1 MPWLFLFYVDLMIF
15 ESWKYVTKIIYS
27 KIRLLSHQKSNKFK
41 FSTSQHANLIQNL
54 KFQHFFPPSTP
65 SLSNIRL
72 MLMLHIQL
80 DLIFISLFSIISDF
94 ILCARDHRV
103 SMHVFTER
111 VSALMAISHDGD
123 LLALS
128 LDGRVRTRLCVD

>member
-1 MPWLFLFYVDLMIF
+1 MSL
-15 ESWKYVTKIIYS
+15 
-27 KIRLLSHQKSNKFK
+27 KFK
-41 FSTSQHANLIQNL
+41 FSNILSMQISLKNNSEFTIQAY
-54 KFQHFFPPSTP
+54 STP

-80 DLIFISLFSIISDF
+80 DLIFISLFSISDF
-94 ILCARDHRV
+94 ILCTRDHRV

-111 VSALMAISHDGD
+111 VSVLMAISHDGD

-128 LDGRVRTRLCVD
+128 LSQWPCAHSTVCRLKSIVWFIGFAVHDMRGGILGFQVEW

>member
-1 MPWLFLFYVDLMIF
+1 MQISLKNNSEF
-15 ESWKYVTKIIYS
+15 T
-27 KIRLLSHQKSNKFK
+27 
-41 FSTSQHANLIQNL
+41 IQAY
-54 KFQHFFPPSTP
+54 STP

-80 DLIFISLFSIISDF
+80 DLIFISLFSISDF
-94 ILCARDHRV
+94 ILCTRDHRV

-111 VSALMAISHDGD
+111 VSVLMAISHDGD

-128 LDGRVRTRLCVD
+128 LSMAVCALNCV

>member
-1 MPWLFLFYVDLMIF
+1 MQISLKNNSEF
-15 ESWKYVTKIIYS
+15 T
-27 KIRLLSHQKSNKFK
+27 
-41 FSTSQHANLIQNL
+41 IQAY
-54 KFQHFFPPSTP
+54 STP

-80 DLIFISLFSIISDF
+80 DLIFISLFSISDF
-94 ILCARDHRV
+94 ILCTRDHRV

-111 VSALMAISHDGD
+111 VSVLMAISHDGD

-128 LDGRVRTRLCVD
+128 LNGRVRTQLCVD